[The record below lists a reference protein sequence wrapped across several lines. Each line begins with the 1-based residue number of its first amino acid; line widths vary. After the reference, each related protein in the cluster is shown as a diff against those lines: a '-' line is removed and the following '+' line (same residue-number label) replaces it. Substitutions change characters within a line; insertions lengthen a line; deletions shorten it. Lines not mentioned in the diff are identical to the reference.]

1 LYLKANFAILEQILR
16 TVYIKQP
23 SQFKSYI
30 RVGRLLYYAL
40 ILFMIEAW
48 FYWIKIVNAYYESS
62 TPWVLFWIWSFMF
75 SFIHIFLVLADGW
88 SRFQNYKRAKDQ
100 FFIHGFNKKIANT
113 YIGSKCQRMAAE
125 VAAEE
130 LGIVQEVKAYYI
142 QAGVKWY
149 HYVPYF
155 MIKEPLFLIK
165 KKFWSRTFLEKHYI
179 PKFDYNQLQ
188 LELKS

>member
-1 LYLKANFAILEQILR
+1 LNII
-16 TVYIKQP
+16 YIKQT
-23 SQFKSYI
+23 SHLNSYI
-30 RVGRLLYYAL
+30 RVGRLLYYSL
-40 ILFMIEAW
+40 ILFILEAC
-48 FYWIKIVNAYYESS
+48 FYWGKLVNAYNEYSL
-62 TPWVLFWIWSFMF
+62 PWILFWIWSFMF
-75 SFIHIFLVLADGW
+75 SFIHIFLVMADGW

-130 LGIVQEVKAYYI
+130 LGIEKEVKTYYA
-142 QAGVKWY
+142 QMGVKWY

-165 KKFWSRTFLEKHYI
+165 KKFWSRTFLEKHYQ
-179 PKFDYNQLQ
+179 PKFDYSQLQ
-188 LELKS
+188 LELKA

>member
-1 LYLKANFAILEQILR
+1 M
-16 TVYIKQP
+16 YIKQP
-23 SQFKSYI
+23 SQLTSYI
-30 RVGRLLYYAL
+30 RVGRLLYYSL
-40 ILFMIEAW
+40 ILFILEAW
-48 FYWIKIVNAYYESS
+48 FYWGKLVNAYYQSS

-88 SRFQNYKRAKDQ
+88 SRFQNYKRVKDQ

-165 KKFWSRTFLEKHYI
+165 KKFWSRTFLEKHYN

>member
-1 LYLKANFAILEQILR
+1 
-16 TVYIKQP
+16 VYIIQP
-23 SQFKSYI
+23 SQFTSYI
-30 RVGRLLYYAL
+30 RVGRLLYYSL
-40 ILFMIEAW
+40 ILFILEAY
-48 FYWIKIVNAYYESS
+48 FYWGKLVNAYYESS

-75 SFIHIFLVLADGW
+75 SFIHIFLVMADGW

-100 FFIHGFNKKIANT
+100 FFIHGFNRRIANT

-130 LGIVQEVKAYYI
+130 LGINDEVKAYYI

-155 MIKEPLFLIK
+155 MLKQPLFLIK
-165 KKFWSRTFLEKHYI
+165 KKFWSRTFLEKNYT
-179 PKFDYNQLQ
+179 PKFNYSQLQ

>member
-1 LYLKANFAILEQILR
+1 MFSTYHTFI
-16 TVYIKQP
+16 
-23 SQFKSYI
+23 SYM
-30 RVGRLLYYAL
+30 RVGRLLYYSL
-40 ILFMIEAW
+40 FLFILEAW
-48 FYWIKIVNAYYESS
+48 FYWIKLDKAY
-62 TPWVLFWIWSFMF
+62 TLQMLPWILFWAWSFIF

-100 FFIHGFNKKIANT
+100 FFIHGFNKRIANH

-130 LGIVQEVKAYYI
+130 LGLGDEVKKHYASM
-142 QAGVKWY
+142 GVKWY

-165 KKFWSRTFLEKHYI
+165 KKFWSRTFLEKPYT
-179 PKFDYNQLQ
+179 PKFDYSKMDFAIQ
-188 LELKS
+188 